1 MELIPSYRLIHK
13 QFYKSDFRCRPT
25 KSVNS
30 KFGLRLAQRCIEDF
44 CATRKHGTPAKL
56 QPPEKKE
63 LQNRCRIWMRSTSK
77 RISCGNFEFNPKEAP
92 KNGLTL
98 HLQEQ
103 TLPSNHLP
111 KAPQQMQWEDAWNT
125 NAQNL
130 GRNWWTKFR
139 FNRWS
144 LGGDFMQ
151 PKPWIHIDSQQDD
164 DINAEKQQTTPS
176 EWKKRVQTWKSL
188 LFVAVAHWTASR
200 GGGGWFVGSKA
211 QGAVWFVFVCVCV
224 VDGCPSFCRC
234 CFDQHRS
241 FNGIEMMVGM
251 VFPPPCLVLNFDSF
265 LWWLWWL
272 LIHLR
277 LGCFNSF
284 WCSPPSLGKIPI
296 LTTISLMEMMQF
308 HQHTHL
314 VGENII
320 TFSNPTQAHEAV
332 HFQQKPRR
340 LMMCWRCL
348 PGYLFN
354 WSELVYLP

>member
-1 MELIPSYRLIHK
+1 MEHLQSFNHPQRRNCKIDVGFEWGPLLNAFRVVTSSSTQKRHLKMAWHYTSRSRPSQVITSPKPR
-13 QFYKSDFRCRPT
+13 
-25 KSVNS
+25 
-30 KFGLRLAQRCIEDF
+30 
-44 CATRKHGTPAKL
+44 
-56 QPPEKKE
+56 
-63 LQNRCRIWMRSTSK
+63 NRCSERMLGIPMLKTSGEIDEPNLNLTAGPLVV
-77 RISCGNFEFNPKEAP
+77 ISCNQDLGSALIANKTTTSTL
-92 KNGLTL
+92 KNNKQLTRNGRRESRLENHYCLL
-98 HLQEQ
+98 HL
-103 TLPSNHLP
+103 
-111 KAPQQMQWEDAWNT
+111 
-125 NAQNL
+125 
-130 GRNWWTKFR
+130 
-139 FNRWS
+139 
-144 LGGDFMQ
+144 
-151 PKPWIHIDSQQDD
+151 HIEPLQ
-164 DINAEKQQTTPS
+164 
-176 EWKKRVQTWKSL
+176 VGVGVVCGFKSPRSCVICL
-188 LFVAVAHWTASR
+188 C
-200 GGGGWFVGSKA
+200 
-211 QGAVWFVFVCVCV
+211 VCVCV

-265 LWWLWWL
+265 LWWLWRL

-296 LTTISLMEMMQF
+296 LTTISLVEMMQF